1 MTQIYSKMWLTLKV
15 LLVANL
21 HSTYIAKTSAA
32 VPQREIQRSVGVDCT
47 SENEVCLPAN
57 YSRFQLPN
65 KGKQTIVSIGKILLH
80 SSMGFFLIA
89 NFLLKSTETNWYLK
103 PFYPNSFPKY

>member
-1 MTQIYSKMWLTLKV
+1 MKKPNDMTQIYSKMWLTLKV

-65 KGKQTIVSIGKILLH
+65 KGKQTIVSIGKILL
-80 SSMGFFLIA
+80 
-89 NFLLKSTETNWYLK
+89 
-103 PFYPNSFPKY
+103 